1 MIESEDLFRGVE
13 KEEVVKRLSE
23 ITSLKGEKKGV
34 VDLTY

>member
-13 KEEVVKRLSE
+13 KEWVVKRLSE
-23 ITSLKGEKKGV
+23 IISLKVEKKGV